1 MDHAQAERGQGESM
15 RIQQRVNFILLS
27 FFCSAAVLGF
37 SKRGEDIGEMLPIFS
52 SLAPLGCTA
61 AGMTALGVAAAGTAT
76 TSATISGI
84 STSAC
89 LVGLVNYNGGN
100 APVIGN
106 VYDFINAQEKNCQSD
121 IARGFLKFC
130 KRWFM
135 SSENSDEWKQF
146 KKSFKEKQTLKNAK
160 KLESSTAHTIDGLS
174 LDTHIVPDDHEIND
188 NK

>member
-1 MDHAQAERGQGESM
+1 M
-15 RIQQRVNFILLS
+15 RIQRNVNYIVLS
-27 FFCSAAVLGF
+27 FLCSAAALGF

-52 SLAPLGCTA
+52 TLAPLGCTA
-61 AGMTALGVAAAGTAT
+61 AGITALGVAAAGTAT

-89 LVGLVNYNGGN
+89 GVVLVNYNGGK

-106 VYDFINAQEKNCQSD
+106 VYEFINAQEKNCKSD
-121 IARGFLKFC
+121 VARGFLRFC

-135 SSENSDEWKQF
+135 SPENHDEWKHI
-146 KKSFKEKQTLKNAK
+146 KKTFKEKKAEKHAK
-160 KLESSTAHTIDGLS
+160 KLVDSHVIEEIS
-174 LDTHIVPDDHEIND
+174 LDAHLAAEDHKD